1 VKNPDG
7 YVYSGIVWPGPAVF
21 PDFTHSESRA
31 WWGSLYKNFSSWG
44 VAGFWNDM
52 NEPAVFQSS
61 TKTIPLDVTGR
72 LNEPGFAPRTITQRE
87 AHNIFGMLNTRGTYE
102 GLLKLNPDQRPF
114 VLTRASY
121 AGGHRYAATWTGD
134 NNSTWNNLRLSVPM
148 LLNLGLSGFGMVGD
162 DIGGFGG
169 SPSLELL
176 TRWFEVGAFNPIFR
190 DHTDKGSNPQEPWVG
205 GPEHESIRKR
215 YIEERYRLLPYIYTL
230 AEENART
237 GMPLMRPL
245 FLEFPHV
252 DMDAANEYMWGPSL
266 LVAPAL
272 FWEMP
277 QNYNVHL
284 PAGDW
289 FDYWTG
295 HRAIG
300 KGAGTESVVTGP
312 QKGPVKAMEVEIK
325 PVLSELPVY
334 VRGGSIVPLQPL
346 VQSTSETP
354 RGSLE
359 LRVYPGPNCSGSLY
373 QDDGISFAY
382 QKGEFY
388 RQAFS
393 CEVTAQNVQVRFAVH
408 EGTWK
413 PWWSETEI
421 VLYDWQTASPVVTL
435 NGKAVTGARYDAAH
449 KALHI
454 RIPEQGNG
462 GELRIA
468 AR

>member
-1 VKNPDG
+1 
-7 YVYSGIVWPGPAVF
+7 
-21 PDFTHSESRA
+21 
-31 WWGSLYKNFSSWG
+31 
-44 VAGFWNDM
+44 
-52 NEPAVFQSS
+52 
-61 TKTIPLDVTGR
+61 
-72 LNEPGFAPRTITQRE
+72 
-87 AHNIFGMLNTRGTYE
+87 MLNTRGTYE